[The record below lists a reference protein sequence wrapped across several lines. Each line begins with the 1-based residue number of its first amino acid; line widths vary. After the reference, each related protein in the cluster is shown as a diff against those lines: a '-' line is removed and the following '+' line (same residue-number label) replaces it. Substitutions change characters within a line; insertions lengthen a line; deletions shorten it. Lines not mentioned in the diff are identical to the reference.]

1 MRSDLI
7 ISFEVRGRRERK
19 TRGGRRDETVETKT
33 RRGGFWTIR
42 AAGRTIVWVYGVGV
56 ARSRGMVGSVH
67 GSQINREKTGTRE
80 KTVERGKR
88 LFYTDKLVQLISSG

>member
-42 AAGRTIVWVYGVGV
+42 AGRTIVWVYGVGV

>member
-42 AAGRTIVWVYGVGV
+42 AGRTIVWVYGVGV
-56 ARSRGMVGSVH
+56 GHGWIRARLTNKSRENWNEGENGGARQTFILH
-67 GSQINREKTGTRE
+67 RQIGAAN
-80 KTVERGKR
+80 
-88 LFYTDKLVQLISSG
+88 